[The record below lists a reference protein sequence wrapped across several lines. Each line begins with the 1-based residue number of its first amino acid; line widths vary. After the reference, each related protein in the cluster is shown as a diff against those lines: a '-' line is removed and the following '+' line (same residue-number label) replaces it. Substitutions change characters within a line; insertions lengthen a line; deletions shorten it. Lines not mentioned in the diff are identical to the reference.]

1 MSTGSPRSPATA
13 SISLS
18 RRVTDRLAT
27 ALVGAA
33 GATIIGLILLILA
46 YLLYSALP
54 LSRGAA
60 IGARD
65 AQPLSRSPA
74 VFSAL
79 NGSRWLMETEAS
91 SQVSGESQRLTRS
104 AGQGAVL
111 VDPFRLNVF
120 FLGGGSTAEAPTAS
134 SDSTADETQR
144 ARLLDTIPF
153 EDTQVNGRM
162 TAAQR
167 AVHVDEWD
175 GQLLVSFV
183 NAKSRIEILARSVS
197 GADAG
202 LSAQRWEL
210 PGPATT
216 VQSLLLDASRMQIF
230 AVRGGVI
237 ARYYLEKDALRQE
250 NAEFGVTPNL
260 LKLGWGPRRETLLT
274 VDEQQRVL
282 RFDLARPAM
291 RLLGEPRPVPFE
303 VSALGS
309 ERDRRVSYASGPQGQ
324 VALFVPTVDGFLL
337 ERTLAGATNND
348 PVTLSQDGSW
358 FLQTQGDALVRWRV
372 LNEYPETGWRSLW
385 LSASYSAQDAPAYSW
400 QPDGAAIGVLSK
412 FSLTPL
418 LLGTLKAAVYGMLVA
433 VPLAFGAAIYT
444 GFFLVPRQR
453 NRIKP
458 IIELLEAFPTVV
470 LGFIAGLWLAP
481 RLADNLL
488 FVLAAPLLLIG
499 VPLLASAVQRRFSH
513 PSHRIPRFRLLIL
526 SYLLSLY
533 ALFLFAPNLE
543 SLFFDGPLRDWL
555 WLRFSIPYD
564 QLNALLVGLAMG
576 IAITP
581 AMFSICE
588 DAIFAVPRALSDG
601 SLALGAT
608 RWQALYRVVLP
619 AASPAL
625 LSAALIGLSRGFG
638 ETMIV
643 LLATG
648 NSPLMDLSPFSSL
661 RSISATIAIELPEAA
676 AASTNFRLLFLAA
689 LVLFALTFL
698 MNTVAEIYRQRLR
711 YAYSRS

>member
-1 MSTGSPRSPATA
+1 MDSSPSPATA

-65 AQPLSRSPA
+65 ARPLLVNPA
-74 VFSAL
+74 VFSTL
-79 NGSRWLMETEAS
+79 NGSRWLLETE
-91 SQVSGESQRLTRS
+91 VSLKTSEETQWWTRS

-111 VDPFRLNVF
+111 VDQFRLSVF
-120 FLGGGSTAEAPTAS
+120 VLDGSSAVEAPAVS
-134 SDSTADETQR
+134 ADSTEDETHI
-144 ARLLDTIPF
+144 ARLLDTITLEGSQAHGPLA
-153 EDTQVNGRM
+153 
-162 TAAQR
+162 AAQR
-167 AVHVDEWD
+167 DVHVDEWN
-175 GQLLVSFV
+175 GQLLVSFI
-183 NAKSRIEILARSVS
+183 NANGRAEIRALSVS
-197 GADAG
+197 GADAS
-202 LSAQRWEL
+202 LSAQGWEL

-230 AVRGGVI
+230 AIRGGVI
-237 ARYYLEKDALRQE
+237 ARYYLEDGALRRE
-250 NAEFGVTPNL
+250 NAEFGVTPKL
-260 LKLGWGPRRETLLT
+260 LKLGWGPRRETLLA

-291 RLLGEPRPVPFE
+291 RLLGEPRPIPFE

-309 ERDRRVSYASGPQGQ
+309 ERDRRVTYVSGPEGQ
-324 VALFVPTVDGFLL
+324 VALFVPTIDGFLL
-337 ERTLAGATNND
+337 ERTLEGVTD
-348 PVTLSQDGSW
+348 SEPVTLSLDGTW
-358 FLQTQGDALVRWRV
+358 FLQDQGDALVRWRV

-385 LSASYSAQDAPAYSW
+385 LPASYSAQDNPAYSW

-412 FSLTPL
+412 FSLSPL
-418 LLGTLKAAVYGMLVA
+418 LLGTLKAAGYGMLVA

-458 IIELLEAFPTVV
+458 VIELLEAFPTVV

-481 RLADNLL
+481 RLADNL
-488 FVLAAPLLLIG
+488 FAVLAAPLLLIG
-499 VPLLASAVQRRFSH
+499 VPLLASAIQRRVSH

-533 ALFLFAPNLE
+533 VLFLFAPDLE
-543 SLFFDGPLRDWL
+543 TLFFDGPLRDWL

-625 LSAALIGLSRGFG
+625 LSAVLIGLSRGFG

-676 AASTNFRLLFLAA
+676 ASSTNFRLLFLAA

-698 MNTVAEIYRQRLR
+698 MNTIAEIYRQRLR